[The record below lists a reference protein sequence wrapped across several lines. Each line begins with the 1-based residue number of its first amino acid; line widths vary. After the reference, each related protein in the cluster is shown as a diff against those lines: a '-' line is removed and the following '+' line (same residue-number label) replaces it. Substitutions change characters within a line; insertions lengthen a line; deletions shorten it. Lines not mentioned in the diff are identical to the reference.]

1 MNINQISKIMNDAK
15 TSKKIT
21 TPKIAKRPV
30 TSSNR
35 LSKPSVRM
43 SNGIEIKEKPEPP
56 AYDPFKDAI

>member
-1 MNINQISKIMNDAK
+1 MNINQISKIMNATK

-21 TPKIAKRPV
+21 TPKITRRPV
-30 TSSNR
+30 TTPKS